1 MLEVGPLAEGWQH
14 CNPFVVRKFQVLDLH
29 LLRSQAG
36 LHSHACVPPVSS
48 VPGIL
53 WARILE
59 WVAMGSP
66 GDLPDPGAEPA
77 TRKSP

>member
-1 MLEVGPLAEGWQH
+1 MRPLAEDWQH
-14 CNPFVVRKFQVLDLH
+14 CNPFVGRKFQVLDLY

-36 LHSHACVPPVSS
+36 LQSRACVPPVSS

-53 WARILE
+53 QARILE

-66 GDLPDPGAEPA
+66 GDLPDPGAETGTLKLP
-77 TRKSP
+77 